1 MKIKNIVIS
10 TGLFVLLCA
19 LLPFS
24 TKAQA
29 QDFYGEGNVL
39 IAVDMG
45 PYKENEDVVS
55 LDGTMGTLEWGAD
68 APTGTSTRPAFNNRK
83 YNVPAETTVQ
93 KAPDYEAKVEYTV
106 GQKVFFPYY
115 RDDDPDY
122 IDLSDPRFDEKKS
135 CFTRDQLPQE
145 VFAGDERKFL
155 INDEKIIR
163 GEKGEE
169 SYPFFYEQTEDGSI
183 HPCCDFVEIECVA
196 VSDHCTYW
204 QYTGKAYSVRTGFD
218 IDDYLEAVELTD
230 SNIAFFIETC
240 ETAYEREGEI
250 FGDPLWED
258 MKGDCDRKSAYVT
271 VDLSALSLGIGGYFD
286 ADSTVNSGFDCLVIN
301 ADCMPG
307 YKGKNTTDAS
317 VDYYRC
323 CLTHELNHYILDGCM
338 NTDEA
343 EYSTWMGEALADYSA
358 DLIYLSNLGYQDYTR
373 NLSEF
378 SSRLRMIP
386 GFLWKYDILKQYP
399 YYKEMAYTLGAH
411 FLSFI
416 EHETTGYNDGRFWME
431 FLVSQTV
438 GSVNITGNKVDEY
451 LKLKT
456 GESLDAWYVRFITAL
471 LTGEDDWCGLIGD
484 EYFKKM
490 YRVDPY
496 VFFRPYTDYGKDIG
510 GELESGA
517 ADLVIA
523 ERMYANYMLTA
534 VQGGGTAYAFRNDAG
549 GRIAVTGADDRW
561 CFVAANLDLPG
572 EREVIEIS
580 SAEELA
586 KIGKDPEYMLSG
598 RYKLTEDI
606 NLGGKKNPWTPI
618 GSLYQSFSGEFDGN
632 GHVISG
638 LYINSNG
645 DYQGLFGKVSGNA
658 VVRNL
663 TVKGS
668 VCGGDCVGGV
678 VGRNDGG
685 TIENCKSQVTVIGH
699 SDYGGIVGYHELGVI
714 SDCIC
719 TSKVKGNRIGGGI
732 AGLVHKDA
740 TVLNCSF
747 KGRISGDFF
756 IGDVAGLIVSGSVI
770 NPDGSNEDGLITG
783 YENGSFIITTST
795 RGADGTIKLIKT
807 VSGRITS
814 KSVTIEYRLK
824 AGEDGTLRIRKIDAL
839 IGDIVI
845 PDIIR
850 TADGTEY
857 RVTTTAG
864 KAFRDLKSEN
874 VVLPTS
880 IKTVNAGTFKGARI
894 KTITLTA
901 EKASDLKI
909 KKGAFDEIKKPG
921 STTVVIRTSSKKQ
934 FNKIVEKCRK
944 AGGTK
949 LKYVYEKM

>member
-68 APTGTSTRPAFNNRK
+68 APTGTSTRPAFDNRK
-83 YNVPAETTVQ
+83 YNVPTEMTVE
-93 KAPDYEAKVEYTV
+93 KAPDYEAKVEYKV
-106 GQKVFFPYY
+106 GQKVFLPFP
-115 RDDDPDY
+115 RWDDPDL
-122 IDLSDPRFDEKKS
+122 INSNDSRFDTDNTG
-135 CFTRDQLPQE
+135 FTREQLPQE
-145 VFAGDERKFL
+145 IFDGDERRFL
-155 INDEKIIR
+155 IHEDNIMVEKN
-163 GEKGEE
+163 GEE
-169 SYPFFYEQTEDGSI
+169 VYLFNYEETEDGSI
-183 HPCCDFVEIECVA
+183 HPCCDFLEIECVA

-258 MKGDCDRKSAYVT
+258 MKGDCDRKAAYVVMDLT
-271 VDLSALSLGIGGYFD
+271 VVYPSGAGFFYKSVTDYI
-286 ADSTVNSGFDCLVIN
+286 GFDCLFMN
-301 ADCMPG
+301 AVPLPG
-307 YKGKNTTDAS
+307 YKGKNTTDS
-317 VDYYRC
+317 EVDFFKGG
-323 CLTHELNHYILDGCM
+323 LVHELNHYIFDGCM
-338 NTDEA
+338 NTFKP
-343 EYSTWMGEALADYSA
+343 EYSNWMTEALADYSA
-358 DLIYLSNLGYQDYTR
+358 DLVYPVSEYYKERMGYISGY
-373 NLSEF
+373 

-386 GFLWKYDILKQYP
+386 GFLWNNDLSNIYP
-399 YYKEMAYTLGAH
+399 NYGLMVYTLGGY

-431 FLVSQTV
+431 FFASQNIGDVSA
-438 GSVNITGNKVDEY
+438 TGNKVDVY
-451 LKLKT
+451 LKQKT
-456 GESLDAWYVRFITAL
+456 GENLDAWYVRFITAL
-471 LTGEDDWCGLIGD
+471 LTGEDDWCGLMGD
-484 EYFKKM
+484 ELFKKM

-496 VFFRPYTDYGKDIG
+496 MFFRPYTDYGKDIG
-510 GELESGA
+510 EGLDSGA
-517 ADLVIA
+517 IDPVISKMI
-523 ERMYANYMLTA
+523 RKRYMLTA
-534 VQGGGTAYAFRNDAG
+534 VQGGGTAYAFRNDEG

-561 CFVAANLDLPG
+561 YFVAANIDLPG
-572 EREVIEIS
+572 EREVVEIS

-586 KIGKDPEYMLSG
+586 KIGRNPEYMLSG
-598 RYKLTEDI
+598 RYKLTADI
-606 NLGGKKNPWTPI
+606 KLGGKKNPWIPI
-618 GSLYQSFSGEFDGN
+618 GEANSPFIGEFDGN

-638 LYINSNG
+638 LYINTAY
-645 DYQGLFGKVSGNA
+645 DYQGLFGVISGNA
-658 VVRNL
+658 VVKDL

-668 VCGGDCVGGV
+668 VNGDTAVGGIT
-678 VGRNDGG
+678 GHNYGG
-685 TIENCKSQVTVIGH
+685 TIKNCLSRVSVSGKRHV
-699 SDYGGIVGYHELGVI
+699 GGIVGCHEYGTV
-714 SDCIC
+714 SDCIYTGNVSGKVFAGGISGCLDNGAVVKNC
-719 TSKVKGNRIGGGI
+719 TSKGKV
-732 AGLVHKDA
+732 
-740 TVLNCSF
+740 
-747 KGRISGDFF
+747 SGDIFTGN
-756 IGDVAGLIVSGSVI
+756 IVGLLANGSVA
-770 NPDGSNEDGLITG
+770 NPDGSSEDGLELIYEDGKPMITI
-783 YENGSFIITTST
+783 SS
-795 RGADGTIKLIKT
+795 RSADGKIKSIKT
-807 VSGRITS
+807 VSS
-814 KSVTIEYRLK
+814 ENLDKSVTVEYRLK
-824 AGEDGTLRIRKIDAL
+824 AGENGILRIRKIDAL

-901 EKASDLKI
+901 KKASDLKI

-921 STTVVIRTSSKKQ
+921 STTVFIRTSSKKQ
-934 FNKIVEKCRK
+934 FSKIVEKCRK